1 MKKYPTIGQALRN
14 LEKASEERNI
24 KRNIGQD
31 HAEWL
36 ELVYFNTIEIPIIY
50 HSMNYLKTR
59 ITLHRWDQFQFDERY
74 FEDIQGYDT
83 SPFVYL
89 NKN

>member
-1 MKKYPTIGQALRN
+1 MKQSKIVQALIN

-24 KRNIGQD
+24 ARNIGQD

-36 ELVYFNTIEIPIIY
+36 ELVYFRNHEFQILNKWFLKNPLAYYKGIE
-50 HSMNYLKTR
+50 L
-59 ITLHRWDQFQFDERY
+59 Y
-74 FEDIQGYDT
+74 FKLFDT

>member
-1 MKKYPTIGQALRN
+1 MKPSKIVQALIN
-14 LEKASEERNI
+14 LEKASEKRNI
-24 KRNIGQD
+24 ARNIGQD

-36 ELVYFNTIEIPIIY
+36 ELIYFRGHEFPTGGNPIY
-50 HSMNYLKTR
+50 KFGSEKY
-59 ITLHRWDQFQFDERY
+59 
-74 FEDIQGYDT
+74 IQHT